1 MRFDIARNMKKLII
15 YGTGLIGEVADFY
28 FRADTDYEVA
38 AFTNAAEFIVANEF
52 SGRPLVPFEGIETS
66 HSPSEYD
73 MFVAVGYN
81 KTNQIRQAR
90 YLEARQKGYACA
102 TYISPRA
109 SYYGTPVGDNC
120 FILEDNTIQPFVK
133 IGNNVILWSG
143 NHIGHHSTIRDNC
156 FISSHVV
163 VSGNCD
169 IGENCFLGVNST
181 LRDNLKLERFV
192 VVGSGAIVMKNCPER
207 TLVKPARSTHSI
219 EDRDLI

>member
-1 MRFDIARNMKKLII
+1 MRRLII
-15 YGTGLIGEVADFY
+15 YGTGLIAELADFY
-28 FRADTDYEVA
+28 FTTDTDYQVV
-38 AFTNAAEFIVANEF
+38 AFTNAAEFIAQAEF
-52 SGRPLVPFEGIETS
+52 RDKPLVAFEQLESIYPPAE
-66 HSPSEYD
+66 HD
-73 MFVAVGYN
+73 IFIAVGYN

-90 YLEARQKGYACA
+90 YQEAKQKGYHCA

-109 SYYGTPVGDNC
+109 TYYGTPVGDNC
-120 FILEDNTIQPFVK
+120 FILEDNTIQPFVT
-133 IGNNVILWSG
+133 IGNNVTLWSG
-143 NHIGHHSTIRDNC
+143 NHIGHHSRIRDHV

-169 IGENCFLGVNST
+169 IGENCFIGVNST

-192 VVGSGAIVMKNCPER
+192 VIGSGAIVMKDCPER